1 MKRQKTS
8 KSVKSSSRKVNIKF
22 DFKDNTIFQK
32 DTIYEGNP
40 FIIKGIIDFTKP
52 DIMLEERK

>member
-1 MKRQKTS
+1 MKRKRTS
-8 KSVKSSSRKVNIKF
+8 KIDRSSSKKVKFKF
-22 DFKDNTIFQK
+22 DFKDKTIFQK

-40 FIIKGIIDFTKP
+40 FIIRGIIDFTKP